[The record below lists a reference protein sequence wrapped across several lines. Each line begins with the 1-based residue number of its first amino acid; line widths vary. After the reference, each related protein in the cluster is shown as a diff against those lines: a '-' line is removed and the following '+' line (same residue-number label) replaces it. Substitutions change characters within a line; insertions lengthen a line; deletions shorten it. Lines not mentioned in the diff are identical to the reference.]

1 METISMIKLTNL
13 LKAKGIKAEFEM
25 SGGNCGTIYFGDFD
39 EEGYAEFAVGPSR
52 FYEDQ
57 GFFGDLYWGLD
68 DGIGDVYFKFDG
80 EEKDFTEENLAEL
93 IFNDY
98 KKIKENN

>member
-1 METISMIKLTNL
+1 MIKLTNL

-25 SGGNCGTIYFGDFD
+25 SGGGCGTIYFDN
-39 EEGYAEFAVGPSR
+39 FAVGPSR
-52 FYEDQ
+52 FYEDE

-68 DGIGDVYFKFDG
+68 DEISDIYFKFNG

-93 IFNDY
+93 IFADY
-98 KKIKENN
+98 EKLKENK